1 MKQLL
6 LFFVLGLT
14 ATVSAQRTFTVNVE
28 NPMATERTDQPVV
41 ISLKTMGTVQSALV
55 TLGGNE
61 IPCQLDDLDQDERFD
76 ELREHYVSVLET
88 AEYELGQLPRQKKKE
103 QAQTLERVQEMIRRA
118 LHGKEDV

>member
-6 LFFVLGLT
+6 LFFALGLT

-55 TLGGNE
+55 TLGAT
-61 IPCQLDDLDQDERFD
+61 RFPASWTTWT
-76 ELREHYVSVLET
+76 RTSSSTSCVSW
-88 AEYELGQLPRQKKKE
+88 
-103 QAQTLERVQEMIRRA
+103 
-118 LHGKEDV
+118 